1 MSKGKKPQ
9 GMGTSHISLSASEA
23 GYLNEMLKRETICRN
38 KFRTDHLLYTRAPNP
53 LMGES
58 NLMEINE
65 YLVRYPL
72 DKAENDTNNTNNE
85 TAIME
90 YENKIA
96 KKMHDLAILKK
107 ERALVKSQLR
117 TAALD
122 ISLNPLK
129 REMALKE
136 LKPVDTSLLKDYYTR
151 NGIVEFKQ
159 KTKSGIQF

>member
-1 MSKGKKPQ
+1 MSRGKKPA
-9 GMGTSHISLSASEA
+9 GMGTSHISLSVAEA
-23 GYLNEMLKRETICRN
+23 GYLNEMLKRETNCRN
-38 KFRTDHLLYTRAPNP
+38 KFRRDHLLYTRAPNP
-53 LMGES
+53 TIGES
-58 NLMEINE
+58 NVCEINE

-72 DKAENDTNNTNNE
+72 DKAENDANNVNTE
-85 TAIME
+85 TEIME
-90 YENKIA
+90 YENKIT

-122 ISLNPLK
+122 ISTNPLS

-136 LKPVDTSLLKDYYTR
+136 LKPIDSSLLKDYYTR
-151 NGIVEFKQ
+151 SRIVEFKQ

>member
-38 KFRTDHLLYTRAPNP
+38 KFRQDHLLFTRAPNP
-53 LMGES
+53 IIGES
-58 NLMEINE
+58 NLSEINE

-72 DKAENDTNNTNNE
+72 DKAENDTHNINNE
-85 TAIME
+85 AGILE

-96 KKMHDLAILKK
+96 KKMHDLAVLKK
-107 ERALVKSQLR
+107 DRALVKSQLR

-122 ISLNPLK
+122 ISINPFK

-136 LKPVDTSLLKDYYTR
+136 LKPVDPSLLNDYYTR
-151 NGIVEFKQ
+151 NRIVEFKTR
-159 KTKSGIQF
+159 TKSGIQF

>member
-23 GYLNEMLKRETICRN
+23 GYLNEMLKQETICRN

-107 ERALVKSQLR
+107 ERALVKS
-117 TAALD
+117 
-122 ISLNPLK
+122 
-129 REMALKE
+129 
-136 LKPVDTSLLKDYYTR
+136 
-151 NGIVEFKQ
+151 
-159 KTKSGIQF
+159 